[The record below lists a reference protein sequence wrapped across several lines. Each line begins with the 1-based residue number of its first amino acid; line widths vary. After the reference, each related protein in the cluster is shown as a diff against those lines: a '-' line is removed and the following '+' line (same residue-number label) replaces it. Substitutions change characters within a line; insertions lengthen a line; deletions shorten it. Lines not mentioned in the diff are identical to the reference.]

1 MADRWATFDCYGTLI
16 DWNRGIGDALAS
28 LWPDA
33 DREALLARYHEIEPR
48 VQLDSALP
56 YREVLRQALVLL
68 AGDEDR
74 PLGEADEYALA
85 DSLPSWRPFP
95 EVPGAL
101 AELRGRGFKL
111 AILSNT
117 DPDLLDASLERI
129 GVSVDGRVTAAEIGS
144 YKPAPGHWERFFAQY
159 DADREQHVHVGASL
173 YHDIEPASHLD
184 LKAVWINRLDER
196 SDLPRAAELKDLAR
210 LPEVLDE
217 LLPAATL

>member
-48 VQLDSALP
+48 VQLDSAFP
-56 YREVLRQALVLL
+56 YREVLKESLRLL
-68 AGDEDR
+68 AEHEGLA
-74 PLGEADEYALA
+74 LGAEEEYALA
-85 DSLPSWRPFP
+85 DSLASWRPFP

-117 DPDLLDASLERI
+117 DPELLDASLDRI
-129 GVSVDGRVTAAEIGS
+129 GVSVDGRVTAREAGS
-144 YKPAPGHWERFFAQY
+144 YKPAPGHWERFFDQY

-173 YHDIEPASHLD
+173 YHDIEPASRLD
-184 LKAVWINRLDER
+184 MKAVWINRLHER

-217 LLPAATL
+217 LVPVATF